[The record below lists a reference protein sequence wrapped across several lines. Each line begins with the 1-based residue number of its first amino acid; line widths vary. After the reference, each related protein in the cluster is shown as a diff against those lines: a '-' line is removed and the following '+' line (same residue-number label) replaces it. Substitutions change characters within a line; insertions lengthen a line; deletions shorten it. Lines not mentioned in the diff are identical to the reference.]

1 MLITGSKLLTN
12 LFHRVSMLFLLA
24 VLGVATGLS
33 AEAPGADDPDKGTS
47 REVAL
52 ARVTADIKYL
62 ASDELGGRLPGTPEM
77 EKCVEYIVEEFKRV
91 GLKPG
96 MPDGT
101 YLQQLDVSENLGSS
115 RTLVR
120 EGCELTL
127 VAPGGENLPLVL
139 DEQFKPQICRENFSL
154 DSGLVFVGY
163 GIRSAEHNYDEYRD
177 VDVKGKVVVLVRVEP
192 QQTRGDSVFNG
203 TENSIHAMMQTKIA
217 AARRAGA
224 AGILMVNDSVSA
236 PDAARDELAAY
247 DLFGRVT
254 NQIPFAHIKRSA
266 FEALLAKHPL
276 LHPDGT
282 KLETLAQVE
291 KIIDDSLS
299 PVSQELEGCRVKFKA
314 NFDQKQVLTSNIIGV
329 IEGEGPNADETIVVG
344 GHYDHLGLGAFG
356 SRTPDR
362 KEIHNGADDNATGTA
377 GIMELVRRFA
387 KSDKKPARRL
397 VFICFTAEEMGLIG
411 AQHYVQNPVF
421 PLEKTVAMINYD
433 MIGWLRENKL
443 TCYSWFTGDSFG
455 AALDRVNEKHK
466 LELVKPEQGF
476 AGSDHLPFMQR
487 GIPVMFLHTG
497 ITDTYHTPEDD
508 FETINCEG
516 ALKVIEFTEDLL
528 WDLASLPERPK
539 FSNTAGSSAPRI
551 RLGALITELDGKV
564 SIDSITDDSLA
575 AKIGLQP
582 ADVLLELAGEA
593 INSRRQ
599 INRLLAANA
608 NKTIK
613 VKVERAGKP
622 VEIEFK
628 VESIGSGN

>member
-1 MLITGSKLLTN
+1 MSLTSRTLLLKLCSRVSLFSLAALITVPFG
-12 LFHRVSMLFLLA
+12 LLA
-24 VLGVATGLS
+24 ET
-33 AEAPGADDPDKGTS
+33 PRPDDPDKGTS

-77 EKCVEYIVEEFKRV
+77 EKCVDYIVEEFKRV

-96 MPDGT
+96 MPDGS
-101 YLQQLDVSENLGSS
+101 YLQTLDVSENLGSS

-120 EGCELTL
+120 EGCEMTL
-127 VAPGGENLPLVL
+127 VGPKGAEIRLAL
-139 DEQFKPQICRENFSL
+139 DEQFKPQICRENIAL
-154 DSGLVFVGY
+154 DAGLVFVGY
-163 GIRSAEHNYDEYRD
+163 GIRSTEHNYDEYRD
-177 VDVKGKVVVLVRVEP
+177 LDVKGKVVVMIRVEP
-192 QQTRGDSVFNG
+192 QQGRADSVFNG

-236 PDAARDELAAY
+236 PDAERDELSAY

-254 NQIPFAHIKRSA
+254 GQIPFAHIKRAA
-266 FEALLAKHPL
+266 FEALLAEHPL
-276 LHPDGT
+276 LHSDGT

-299 PVSQELEGCRVKFKA
+299 PVSQEMKDCRVKFAA

-329 IEGEGPNADETIVVG
+329 IEGEGPLADETIVIG

-377 GIMELVRRFA
+377 GVMELARRFA

-411 AQHYVQNPVF
+411 AQHYVQNPVY

-455 AALDRVNEKHK
+455 ASLDRVNEKHK

-508 FETINCEG
+508 FESINCEG

-539 FSNTAGSSAPRI
+539 YSNSAGGGAPRI
-551 RLGALITELDGKV
+551 RLGALITELEGKV
-564 SIDSITDDSLA
+564 SVDSVTADSLA
-575 AKIGLQP
+575 SKIGLQS
-582 ADVLLELAGEA
+582 ADVIVELAGES

-608 NKTIK
+608 NKTVKI
-613 VKVERAGKP
+613 KVERGGKP

>member
-1 MLITGSKLLTN
+1 MLTTSRGSLIRKYTR
-12 LFHRVSMLFLLA
+12 FSSFLLVA
-24 VLGVATGLS
+24 VSCFATGLI
-33 AEAPGADDPDKGTS
+33 AETNRPDDPDKGTS

-77 EKCVEYIVEEFKRV
+77 DKCVEYIVSEFKRV
-91 GLKPG
+91 GIKPG
-96 MPDGT
+96 MPDGS
-101 YLQQLDVSENLGSS
+101 YLQTLDVSENLGSS
-115 RTLVR
+115 RTLNR
-120 EGCELTL
+120 EGCSLTL
-127 VAPGGENLPLVL
+127 VAPGGDEVQLGL
-139 DEQFKPQICRENFSL
+139 DDQFKPQICRENIAL
-154 DSGLVFVGY
+154 DTGLVFVGY
-163 GIRSAEHNYDEYRD
+163 GIRSTEHNYDEYRD
-177 VDVKGKVVVLVRVEP
+177 LDVKGKVVVMIRVEP

-203 TENSIHAMMQTKIA
+203 AENSIHAMMQTKVA

-236 PDAARDELAAY
+236 PDAQRDELAAY

-254 NQIPFAHIKRSA
+254 SQIPFAHIKRSA

-299 PVSQELEGCRVKFKA
+299 PISQEMKDCRVKFSA

-329 IEGEGPNADETIVVG
+329 IEGEGPHADETIVIG

-362 KEIHNGADDNATGTA
+362 KEVHNGADDNATGTA
-377 GIMELVRRFA
+377 GVMELARRFA

-411 AQHYVQNPVF
+411 AQHYVQNPVY

-487 GIPVMFLHTG
+487 GVPVMFLHTG

-539 FSNTAGSSAPRI
+539 FSNTAGGGAPRI
-551 RLGALITELDGKV
+551 RLGALITELEGKV
-564 SIDSITDDSLA
+564 SVDSVTENSLA

-582 ADVLLELAGEA
+582 ADVILELAGET

-613 VKVERAGKP
+613 IKVERAGKP
-622 VEIEFK
+622 VEVEFK
-628 VESIGSGN
+628 VESIGSEN

>member
-1 MLITGSKLLTN
+1 MS
-12 LFHRVSMLFLLA
+12 FLLA
-24 VLGVATGLS
+24 PSMSRTTSHWLTRLAAIGWSCLLPFS
-33 AEAPGADDPDKGTS
+33 ACADDPDKGTS

-77 EKCVEYIVEEFKRV
+77 EVCVKYIVDEFKRIGV
-91 GLKPG
+91 KPG

-101 YLQQLDVSENLGSS
+101 YLQTLDVSENLGSS
-115 RTLVR
+115 RTLLRDASSLV
-120 EGCELTL
+120 L
-127 VAPGGENLPLVL
+127 VAPGKEEIKLAL
-139 DEQFKPQICRENFSL
+139 DEQFKPQICRENFDLST
-154 DSGLVFVGY
+154 GLVFVGY
-163 GIRSAEHNYDEYRD
+163 GIRSEEHNFDEYRD
-177 VDVKGKVVVLVRVEP
+177 LDVKGKVVVMIRVEP
-192 QQTRGDSVFNG
+192 QQTKADSVFNG
-203 TENSIHAMMQTKIA
+203 TENSIHAMMQTKVA

-224 AGILMVNDSVSA
+224 AAILMVNDGQTA
-236 PDAARDELAAY
+236 PAVEKDELAAY
-247 DLFGRVT
+247 DMFGRVT
-254 NQIPFAHIKRSA
+254 SQIPFAHVKRSA
-266 FEALLAKHPL
+266 LDALLAKAPL
-276 LHPDGT
+276 LRPNGE
-282 KLETLAQVE
+282 KLNSLAQVE
-291 KIIDDSLS
+291 KVIDDTLS
-299 PVSQELEGCRVKFKA
+299 PLSQEMKDCQVKFAAK
-314 NFDQKQVLTSNIIGV
+314 FEQKQVLTSNIIGV
-329 IEGEGPNADETIVVG
+329 IEGEGPHADETIVIG
-344 GHYDHLGLGAFG
+344 GHYDHLGKGAFG
-356 SRTPDR
+356 SRAPGR
-362 KEIHNGADDNATGTA
+362 NEIHNGADDNATGTA
-377 GIMELVRRFA
+377 GVIELARRFA

-528 WDLASLPERPK
+528 WDLAALPERPK
-539 FSNTAGSSAPRI
+539 FSNVAGGGAPRI
-551 RLGALITELDGKV
+551 RLGALITERDGKV
-564 SIDSITDDSLA
+564 SIDSITDNSLA
-575 AKIGLQP
+575 AKIGLKP
-582 ADVLLELAGEA
+582 ADVITELAGEPVNA
-593 INSRRQ
+593 RRQ
-599 INRLLAANA
+599 VNRLLASNA

-613 VKVERAGKP
+613 IKVQRDGQP

-628 VESIGSGN
+628 VESIGSGE

>member
-1 MLITGSKLLTN
+1 MLSPQAASTSWNRLN
-12 LFHRVSMLFLLA
+12 WLA
-24 VLGVATGLS
+24 CLVAIGWSCTLPI
-33 AEAPGADDPDKGTS
+33 AIFADDPDKGTS

-77 EKCVEYIVEEFKRV
+77 DQCVKYIVDEFKRV
-91 GLKPG
+91 GIKPG

-101 YLQQLDVSENLGSS
+101 YLQTLDVSENLGSS
-115 RTLVR
+115 RTLLKDDCSLV
-120 EGCELTL
+120 L
-127 VAPGGENLPLVL
+127 VAPGNEEIKLTL
-139 DEQFKPQICRENFSL
+139 DEQFKPQICRENFDL
-154 DSGLVFVGY
+154 NTGLVFVGY
-163 GIRSAEHNYDEYRD
+163 GIRSEEHNFDEYRG
-177 VDVKGKVVVLVRVEP
+177 VDVKGKVVVMVRVEP
-192 QQTRGDSVFNG
+192 QQTKADSVFNG
-203 TENSIHAMMQTKIA
+203 TENSIHAMMQTKVA

-224 AGILMVNDSVSA
+224 AAILMVNDGQTA
-236 PDAARDELAAY
+236 PTAEKDELAAY
-247 DLFGRVT
+247 EMFGRVT
-254 NQIPFAHIKRSA
+254 NQIPFAHIKRSTLD
-266 FEALLAKHPL
+266 ALLQKSPLVHPNG
-276 LHPDGT
+276 D
-282 KLETLAQVE
+282 KLDSVAQVE
-291 KIIDDSLS
+291 KVIDDTLS
-299 PVSQELEGCRVKFKA
+299 PLSQEMDCQVKFAAKY
-314 NFDQKQVLTSNIIGV
+314 DQKQVLTSNIIGV
-329 IEGEGPNADETIVVG
+329 IEGEGPHADETIVIG
-344 GHYDHLGLGAFG
+344 GHYDHLGKGAFG
-356 SRTPDR
+356 SRAPGR
-362 KEIHNGADDNATGTA
+362 NEVHNGADDNATGTA
-377 GIMELVRRFA
+377 GVMELARRFA

-433 MIGWLRENKL
+433 MIGWLRDNKL

-455 AALDRVNEKHK
+455 SSLDRVNEKHK

-508 FETINCEG
+508 FSTINCDG

-539 FSNTAGSSAPRI
+539 FSNVPGGGAPRI

-564 SIDSITDDSLA
+564 SIDSVTDDSLA
-575 AKIGLQP
+575 AKIGLKP
-582 ADVLLELAGEA
+582 ADVITELAGEA

-613 VKVERAGKP
+613 IKVEREGKP

-628 VESIGSGN
+628 VESIGSDN

>member
-1 MLITGSKLLTN
+1 MSSPSRLMFLPPVS
-12 LFHRVSMLFLLA
+12 RVLFLSLFA
-24 VLGVATGLS
+24 LVAGQSLLRADTP
-33 AEAPGADDPDKGTS
+33 ATDDPDKGTS

-77 EKCVEYIVEEFKRV
+77 DKCVDYIVGEFKRI

-96 MPDGT
+96 MPDGS
-101 YLQQLDVSENLGSS
+101 YLQTLDVSDNLGSS
-115 RTLVR
+115 RTLIR
-120 EGCELTL
+120 EGCDLTL
-127 VAPGGENLPLVL
+127 VAPGGEEIKLTL
-139 DEQFKPQICRENFSL
+139 DDQFKPQICREDVAL
-154 DSGLVFVGY
+154 DTELVFVGY
-163 GIRSAEHNYDEYRD
+163 GIRSSEHNYDEYRD
-177 VDVKGKVVVLVRVEP
+177 VDVKGKVVVLIRVEP
-192 QQTRGDSVFNG
+192 QQTRADSVFNG
-203 TENSIHAMMQTKIA
+203 TENSIHAMMQTKVA

-236 PDAARDELAAY
+236 PDPQRDELAAY

-254 NQIPFAHIKRSA
+254 SQTPFAHVKRSA
-266 FEALLAKHPL
+266 LEALLAKCPL
-276 LHPDGT
+276 THPDGT
-282 KLETLAQVE
+282 KFDSLAQVE
-291 KIIDDSLS
+291 KVIDDSLS
-299 PVSQELEGCRVKFKA
+299 PISQVLKNCRVKFNA
-314 NFDQKQVLTSNIIGV
+314 RFDQKQVLTSNIIGV
-329 IEGEGPNADETIVVG
+329 VEGEGPLADETIVIG

-356 SRTPDR
+356 SRTPNR

-377 GIMELVRRFA
+377 GIMELARRFV
-387 KSDKKPARRL
+387 KSEKKPARRL

-433 MIGWLRENKL
+433 MIGWLRNNQL

-455 AALDRVNEKHK
+455 AALDRVNQTHK

-497 ITDTYHTPEDD
+497 ITDTYHTPDDD
-508 FETINCEG
+508 FESINCDG

-539 FSNTAGSSAPRI
+539 FSNTAGGGAPRI

-564 SIDSITDDSLA
+564 SIDSVTENSLA
-575 AKIGLQP
+575 AKIGLKP
-582 ADVLLELAGEA
+582 ADVIKELAGEP

-608 NKTIK
+608 SKQIK
-613 VKVERAGKP
+613 IKLERAGQP

-628 VESIGSGN
+628 VESSGEGN